1 MKIAGNAATV
11 FIMCAVLGGSCAL
24 ALGGSASSAARDL
37 MFAKDNAESG
47 RWDDFVDSMK
57 KADTDMQGL
66 SDAEKAPLQQQIDEI
81 KSIVTKSVEQD
92 VNKRLDRAAQA
103 GRGEDKLDTDRAAM
117 RLDSDEAKG
126 YADPAVLRKLRARIA
141 ELIGAPAP
149 TPTPDN
155 PKPAVPPT
163 VPPGAMS
170 DEVQAAVSHMRTAH
184 AMFDQGETKMAESL
198 VHQSVGLVESAPE
211 AQKAAILAD
220 AAALNKQID
229 EADLKA
235 QRAEEAR
242 RVDEQVHR
250 FVGTAETSIQTG
262 LVSNSEWIDKSR
274 DLLASHDVQT
284 NMEPAKIKDYQSQ
297 LDAISAKLKAH
308 NIEVSVERATPILKE
323 LQDRVAT
330 DPFKG
335 ANDITASST
344 YDELKTLVHRARH
357 EFNGVPKDDP
367 AIKPVLDQIDAADA
381 KIEAA
386 SGKWAV
392 KQVEDT
398 FASSWKFSSQDF
410 AGWESD
416 SIISARESHRHV
428 PGFDKTIRAIRG
440 TLYWLNDRDTRQ
452 TAAKYK
458 EDAVIAST
466 LEAANKT
473 LEGASAKLNDAYNS
487 VVAQAE
493 REPMP
498 SRESDREEVDQL
510 ARDAARWFDGTRYK
524 DPNVARAVALS
535 NLWKAQVARIQKE
548 MQETLNRLAAEAS
561 AAWPAIEAK
570 AAPERGFDPSQA
582 GDWKGKVIE
591 IKGYYNRSGW
601 DFDGAYDW
609 AADIKGHP
617 VAGTYDDRVKAAFA
631 EGARH
636 TQFGI
641 DDHVGWDVIAIVE
654 DKGTIK
660 RRTHTDWRDKLTG
673 ELIMKTETY
682 EPEPCITIKIIGLHA
697 GPVAVGPK

>member
-1 MKIAGNAATV
+1 MKIAGIAAKAL
-11 FIMCAVLGGSCAL
+11 IACAVLAGSYAV

-66 SDAEKAPLQQQIDEI
+66 SDAEKAPLQQKIDEI
-81 KSIVTKSVEQD
+81 KTIVTKSVEQD
-92 VNKRLDRAAQA
+92 VTKRLDRAAQA

-126 YADPAVLRKLRARIA
+126 YADPTVLKKLRARIA
-141 ELIGAPAP
+141 DLTGAPAP
-149 TPTPDN
+149 TPTSDT
-155 PKPAVPPT
+155 PKPTAPPT
-163 VPPGAMS
+163 VPQGAMS
-170 DEVQAAVSHMRTAH
+170 DEVQAAMSHMHSAH
-184 AMFDQGETKMAESL
+184 AMFDQGETKMAGSL
-198 VHQSVGLVESAPE
+198 VRQAVGLVQSAPE
-211 AQKAAILAD
+211 AQKAPIMAD
-220 AAALNKQID
+220 AAALNKLID
-229 EADLKA
+229 EAELKA
-235 QRAEEAR
+235 QRDEEAR

-250 FVGTAETSIQTG
+250 FVGTAENSIQSG

-274 DLLASHDVQT
+274 DLLATHDVQT
-284 NMEPAKIKDYQSQ
+284 YMEPAKIKDYQSQ
-297 LDAISAKLKAH
+297 LDVISAKLKAH
-308 NIEVSVERATPILKE
+308 NIEVSQERATPILKE
-323 LQDRVAT
+323 LQDRVAA

-335 ANDITASST
+335 ANDNTAATT
-344 YDELKTLVHRARH
+344 YDELKNLSYRARH
-357 EFNGVPKDDP
+357 EFSGVPKDDP
-367 AIKPVLDQIDAADA
+367 AIKQMLDQIAAADA

-386 SGKWAV
+386 AGKWAV
-392 KQVEDT
+392 KQVEER
-398 FASSWKFSSQDF
+398 FASSWKFASQDF

-416 SIISARESHRHV
+416 SITSAKESHRQV

-440 TLYWLNDRDTRQ
+440 TLYWLNDRDTKE

-458 EDAVIAST
+458 DDAVIVATMQTAS
-466 LEAANKT
+466 KT
-473 LEGASAKLNDAYNS
+473 LEGAAAKLNDAYNS

-498 SRESDREEVDQL
+498 SRESDRGEVDQL
-510 ARDAARWFDGTRYK
+510 AGDAARWFEGTRYK
-524 DPNVARAVALS
+524 DANVARAGALS
-535 NLWKAQVARIQKE
+535 NLWKAQIARIQKE
-548 MQETLNRLAAEAS
+548 MQETLNRLTAEAN

-570 AAPERGFDPSQA
+570 AGAERGFDPAQVSE
-582 GDWKGKVIE
+582 WKGKVIE

-601 DFDGAYDW
+601 DFNGAYDW

-631 EGARH
+631 EGSRH

-654 DKGTIK
+654 GPGTIK
-660 RRTHTDWRDKLTG
+660 RRTHTDWRDKDSG
-673 ELIMKTETY
+673 ELIMKTESY
-682 EPEPCITIKIIGLHA
+682 EPEPCVTIKIIGLRA

>member
-1 MKIAGNAATV
+1 MKIAGIAAKAL
-11 FIMCAVLGGSCAL
+11 IACAVLAGSYAV

-66 SDAEKAPLQQQIDEI
+66 SDAEKAPLQQKIDEI
-81 KSIVTKSVEQD
+81 KAIVTKSVQD
-92 VNKRLDRAAQA
+92 DVTKRLDRAAQA

-117 RLDSDEAKG
+117 RLDSDEAKA
-126 YADPAVLRKLRARIA
+126 YADAAVIKKLRARLA
-141 ELIGAPAP
+141 DLTGAPAP
-149 TPTPDN
+149 SPTPDT
-155 PKPAVPPT
+155 PKPGPSPAAPQGP
-163 VPPGAMS
+163 MS
-170 DEVQAAVSHMRTAH
+170 DEVQAAVSQMRTAH

-198 VHQSVGLVESAPE
+198 VRRALASVESAPD
-211 AQKAAILAD
+211 AQKAAIVAD

-235 QRAEEAR
+235 QREEEAR

-250 FVGTAETSIQTG
+250 FVGTAENSIESG
-262 LVSNSEWIDKSR
+262 LVSNSEWLDKSR

-284 NMEPAKIKDYQSQ
+284 YMEPAKIKDYQTQ
-297 LDAISAKLKAH
+297 LDAISAKLRAH
-308 NIEVSVERATPILKE
+308 NIEVSQQRATPIVKE
-323 LQDRVAT
+323 LQDGVAA

-344 YDELKTLVHRARH
+344 YNDLKTLVSRARH

-367 AIKPVLDQIDAADA
+367 AIKAMLAQIDAADA

-398 FASSWKFSSQDF
+398 FTGRWKFASQDF
-410 AGWESD
+410 AGWESETL
-416 SIISARESHRHV
+416 AAGKESQRKV
-428 PGFDKTIRAIRG
+428 AGFEKTIRAIRG
-440 TLYWLNDRDTRQ
+440 TLYWLNDRDTKE

-458 EDAVIAST
+458 DDAVIAAT
-466 LEAANKT
+466 LATANKI
-473 LEGASAKLNDAYNS
+473 LEGASAKLNDAYNA

-498 SRESDREEVDQL
+498 SRESDRNEIDQL
-510 ARDAARWFDGTRYK
+510 TYDATRWFDGTRYK
-524 DPNVARAVALS
+524 DPNVARAKALS
-535 NLWKAQVARIQKE
+535 DLWKAQVARIQKE
-548 MQETLNRLAAEAS
+548 MQETLNKLTAQAN
-561 AAWPAIEAK
+561 AAWPAIEAR
-570 AAPERGFDPSQA
+570 AGAERGFDPSQA
-582 GDWKGKVIE
+582 SEWKGKVIE
-591 IKGYYNRSGW
+591 IKGYYNRAGW
-601 DFDGAYDW
+601 DFNGAYDW

-617 VAGTYDDRVKAAFA
+617 VAGMYDDRVSAAFA
-631 EGARH
+631 EGSRH

-654 DKGTIK
+654 GPGTIK
-660 RRTHTDWRDKLTG
+660 RRTHTDWKDKDTG
-673 ELIMKTETY
+673 ELIMKTESY
-682 EPEPCITIKIIGLHA
+682 EPEPCVTIKIIGLRA
-697 GPVAVGPK
+697 GPVAIGPK